1 MVESFLLLA
10 LTHVR
15 NLFDPPTLENAVP
28 KKYHISP
35 DGNPRTC
42 GATSGSCPF
51 GEEVHGVFDSDEDAR
66 AFAERY
72 LERSMGLF
80 EENSRAVGRKA
91 REASR
96 NDIDHGDEFRD
107 LSESEI
113 REALLNTGKAV
124 AFNPDGSLA
133 DSPSGT
139 LKDPIDL
146 AGMTPAQAEAFLKTD
161 GFTDEQI
168 SNLKNQFGELSDR
181 ALITAATAELMTG
194 PPQRHVRFSDD
205 PDDNYSFSMTN
216 FEEVGLS
223 IGMLQSDPDS
233 GYITPV
239 RDPKAALSWM
249 QVSSPANNV
258 FMIQDHTGTNRLYM
272 PQTANKNVK
281 GEALRKLELLAEEMG
296 KADKNASI
304 QDIARQSAKVR
315 ELQRDL
321 RLPAEDLEALK
332 KGDFKD
338 RNGNAISRAEFL
350 SKVEV
355 NGRDWMVR
363 DLKQNLGVTSSE
375 ESYGA
380 SELASMKPTQ
390 SGISVLQV
398 QGMANATTKKFGQRV
413 LAEKA
418 TLDTMRPQERAVRL
432 QQLLDDS
439 MGKATIV
446 TEDNYILDGHHGLA
460 KAALMN
466 SALSNGT
473 VARRLKAMGVDYPL
487 PAEAHLPI
495 VKLNMDGG
503 QGFDAVSYWTE
514 KNGFPVSGMK

>member
-1 MVESFLLLA
+1 M
-10 LTHVR
+10 
-15 NLFDPPTLENAVP
+15 LETSPNPLPWRIAVP
-28 KKYHISP
+28 KYHISP
-35 DGNPRTC
+35 DGNPRLC
-42 GATSGSCPF
+42 DANSGGCPY
-51 GEEVHGVFDSDEDAR
+51 GEDVHGEFDSPEGAR

-72 LERSMGLF
+72 LERSIGLF
-80 EENSRAVGRKA
+80 EENARAVGRRA

-96 NDIDHGDEFRD
+96 GDLAHGDEFRE

-113 REALLNTGKAV
+113 RESLLNPGKPV
-124 AFNPDGSLA
+124 AFNADGSLA
-133 DSPSGT
+133 DRPSGT

-146 AGMTPAQAEAFLKTD
+146 AAMTPAQAEVFLKTN
-161 GFTDEQI
+161 GFSDEQI
-168 SNLKNQFGELSDR
+168 ANLKSQFGELSDR

-194 PPQRHVRFSDD
+194 PPQRHVRFSND

-223 IGMLQSDPDS
+223 IGMLQADPET
-233 GYITPV
+233 GFITPV
-239 RDPKAALSWM
+239 RDPKASLSWM

-272 PQTANKNVK
+272 PQTANKNVQ
-281 GEALRKLELLAEEMG
+281 GEALRKLELLADEMA
-296 KADKNASI
+296 KADKNATI
-304 QDIARQSAKVR
+304 PDIARSSAKVR

-321 RLPAEDLEALK
+321 RLPVEDLEALK
-332 KGDFKD
+332 NGDFKD
-338 RNGNAISRAEFL
+338 RNGNSISRSEYL

-380 SELASMKPTQ
+380 AELAAMKPTQ

-413 LAEKA
+413 LSEKA
-418 TLDTMRPQERAVRL
+418 SLDAMRPQERAVRL

-466 SALSNGT
+466 AALANGT

-503 QGFDAVSYWTE
+503 QGFDAVTYWTE